1 MIETESNELHL
12 ILHDHPAPPR
22 LLIIPKARL
31 KRFLIIAPLIVVC
44 IISSL
49 VLTIMW
55 SGTKNI
61 KVQIPSLPT
70 STNSIQIDD
79 LRAELKSLQL
89 AQSAL
94 QLKLSTQG
102 APEIDIWLGPI
113 KKPYALQNLTAKK
126 LLRIENTTLEDGAGK
141 RVLRF
146 QLINTGSE
154 QDRVTGHI
162 FVFQID
168 SRGLAPY
175 PAMTQQEWL
184 EGIRYNKGESFAVAR
199 LRPVEAPFPPADT
212 EARFLVVVFNR
223 EGDLLIRQELVG
235 PFKTGAP

>member
-1 MIETESNELHL
+1 
-12 ILHDHPAPPR
+12 
-22 LLIIPKARL
+22 
-31 KRFLIIAPLIVVC
+31 
-44 IISSL
+44 
-49 VLTIMW
+49 
-55 SGTKNI
+55 
-61 KVQIPSLPT
+61 
-70 STNSIQIDD
+70 
-79 LRAELKSLQL
+79 
-89 AQSAL
+89 
-94 QLKLSTQG
+94 LSTQG

-113 KKPYALQNLTAKK
+113 KKPYALQNLTTKK
-126 LLRIENTTLEDGAGK
+126 LLKVENTTLEDSAGK

-154 QDRVTGHI
+154 LERVTGHV

-199 LRPVEAPFPPADT
+199 LRPVEAPFPPADS

-235 PFKTGAP
+235 PFKAGVP